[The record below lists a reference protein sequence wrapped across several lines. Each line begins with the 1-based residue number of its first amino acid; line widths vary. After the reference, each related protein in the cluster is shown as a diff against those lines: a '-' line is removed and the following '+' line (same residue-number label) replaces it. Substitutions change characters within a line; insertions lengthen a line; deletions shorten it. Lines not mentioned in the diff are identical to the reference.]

1 MPAYTWCHTELSFD
15 EFVPNHHV
23 VDHIRVVNASL
34 IMHAPAGIQHLK
46 SARPNQLPD
55 SVLELV
61 VLLIP
66 PHGEEL
72 HLNVRK
78 ALFFVEEQLTDNTIE
93 DEFYLDSLDAVVD
106 A

>member
-1 MPAYTWCHTELSFD
+1 MPANAGFHAELSLD
-15 EFVPNHHV
+15 ELVSDHHV
-23 VDHIRVVNASL
+23 VDHVRVVNASL
-34 IMHAPAGIQHLK
+34 VVHAPAGIQHLK
-46 SARPNQLPD
+46 SARPNQLTD
-55 SVLELV
+55 GVLELV

>member
-1 MPAYTWCHTELSFD
+1 MPAYAWCHAELSFD

-46 SARPNQLPD
+46 SARPNQLTD
-55 SVLELV
+55 GVLELV